1 MIDLSK
7 AFDCL
12 HHELLIAKLDA
23 YRFYIKSVFCIKW
36 FQMISNGLVIKEIGH
51 FSEFPFKWFD
61 FNYMKINSGKS
72 HILFSGNDNVSVNII
87 PSYLKIRM
95 IY

>member
-1 MIDLSK
+1 
-7 AFDCL
+7 
-12 HHELLIAKLDA
+12 
-23 YRFYIKSVFCIKW
+23 
-36 FQMISNGLVIKEIGH
+36 MISNGLVIKEIGH

-72 HILFSGNDNVSVNII
+72 LILFSGNDNVSVNII